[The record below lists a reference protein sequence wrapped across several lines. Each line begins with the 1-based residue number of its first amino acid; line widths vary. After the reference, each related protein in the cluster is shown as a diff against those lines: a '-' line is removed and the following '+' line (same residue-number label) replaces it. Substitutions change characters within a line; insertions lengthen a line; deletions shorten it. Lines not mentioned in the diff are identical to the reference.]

1 MIDIEQLLIPI
12 SPADPCGPDLRTA
25 KGKTN
30 LDDVKSLRK
39 DSGRSSDEPDRIKE
53 VEWKKV
59 VALCADALRSQSKD
73 LELAIYL
80 IEGLTRTDGLPGL
93 LAGLNFLEKLI
104 LAYWDKLHPHRLG
117 DEEAPEL
124 RLSHLNWLGSSWDE
138 TENSRGQFFASF
150 AMVPLTVVTSVGN
163 VARALTFGD
172 ALDAE
177 MMELSERTDPVR
189 HADLA
194 KIDTVSMPL
203 WKKAFD
209 ATPANRRATNTAI
222 ASECLEVLRRIDATV
237 KAKCGEIGAR
247 DGVAFDKKDI
257 PDFGALERGLL
268 HVPILMQS
276 NASSGNPDAAQSQG
290 DAESKTMAGLGQTT
304 ESGRSG
310 PIRTRHDATR
320 QLKEIVAFLRATEP
334 HSPVSYLIE
343 RAIHWLDLPFEDL
356 LRDFVKTPE
365 TIHKVRELLGLPE
378 ESAQEGGETPA

>member
-1 MIDIEQLLIPI
+1 MIDIEQLLNPI
-12 SPADPCGPDLRTA
+12 SPADPCGPDLRLA

-59 VALCADALRSQSKD
+59 VSLCADALRSQSKD

-80 IEGLTRTDGLPGL
+80 VEGLTRTDGLPGL
-93 LAGLNFLEKLI
+93 LAGLNLLEKLI
-104 LAYWDKLHPHRLG
+104 LAYWDGLHPHKLG
-117 DEEAPEL
+117 EEEAPEL
-124 RLSHLNWLGSSWDE
+124 RLSHLNWLGSSWNE
-138 TENSRGQFFASF
+138 TENSRGQFFTSF
-150 AMVPLTVVTSVGN
+150 ATVPLTVVTSVGN

-209 ATPANRRATNTAI
+209 ATPATQRATNTAI

-237 KAKCGEIGAR
+237 KARCSDE
-247 DGVAFDKKDI
+247 FDL
-257 PDFGALERGLL
+257 PEFGALERGLL
-268 HVPILMQS
+268 HVPVLMQS
-276 NASSGNPDAAQSQG
+276 NAGSGHPDAAQTQG
-290 DAESKTMAGLGQTT
+290 DAGSKSMVGLGPTT
-304 ESGRSG
+304 ESARSG
-310 PIRTRHDATR
+310 PVRTRHDATR
-320 QLKEIVAFLRATEP
+320 QLKEIAAFLRATEP